1 MSLPLTAPKNDTGK
15 SAVESWENI
24 LNIAALVFLAV
35 VQLPEVTVLIPPT
48 WATYVA
54 AAVAVVNVI
63 LRTFRTQKKITSIL
77 P

>member
-24 LNIAALVFLAV
+24 LNIAALVFLAIAE
-35 VQLPEVTVLIPPT
+35 LPEVTAILPPE
-48 WATYVA
+48 ALRYVA
-54 AAVAVVNVI
+54 MAVAVVNVI
-63 LRTFRTQKKITSIL
+63 LRTFRTQKKITSLL